1 MISGQTRPGSSDDMP
16 DEPDIKREN
25 LADTDESPF
34 GDTTEHAG
42 EQDTDKGETYSDP
55 EGADPEQTEEP
66 RFKGGE
72 SDTSVHAGEGEGAET
87 VDAPRS
93 ERLANREDV

>member
-1 MISGQTRPGSSDDMP
+1 MAE

-42 EQDTDKGETYSDP
+42 EGHDEGETYHDP
-55 EGADPEQTEEP
+55 EGAGREDLDEP
-66 RFKGGE
+66 PGGE
-72 SDTSVHAGEGEGAET
+72 DGAQSASYGEAEGGEQ
-87 VDAPRS
+87 VPAPDS
-93 ERLANREDV
+93 EKLANREDV